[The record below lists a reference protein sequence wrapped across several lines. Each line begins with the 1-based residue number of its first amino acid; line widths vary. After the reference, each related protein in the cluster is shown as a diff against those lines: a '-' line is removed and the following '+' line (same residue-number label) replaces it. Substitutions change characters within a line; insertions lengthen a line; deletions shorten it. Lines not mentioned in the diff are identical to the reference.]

1 MLLNKPFQTNGMTGE
16 SHPWRPRSK
25 LDDPDALNPRKKS
38 KSWSQSDDQNE
49 RNSQLRIS
57 DNVST
62 DDEKEFDEEDDINFE
77 SLCPLTCLPT
87 VCLPS
92 YVY

>member
-1 MLLNKPFQTNGMTGE
+1 LLLNKPFQTNGTIGE
-16 SHPWRPRSK
+16 RHPWRQRSNI
-25 LDDPDALNPRKKS
+25 DDPEALNPRKKS

-49 RNSQLRIS
+49 RNSHLRIS

-62 DDEKEFDEEDDINFE
+62 DEEEKSDEEDDINFE
-77 SLCPLTCLPT
+77 SLYPLTCLPT

-92 YVY
+92 